1 MHVAQVVQMNNDKHK
16 DGVSG
21 FFNVDTV
28 SPFKKGSKR
37 GTSTIKNA
45 VAHNR
50 RTTQA
55 AYGSR
60 SNIDPSRTHL
70 NYCLEGDASPSAIV
84 QKVTAGMV
92 EHKARTNAP
101 HAIEALVSLPANW
114 KGDIRLLFIDTVAY
128 LKKMLGAG
136 NLLSADVHLDE
147 PNRHMHVLFMPLEYC
162 EKKGRLVWRSTIN
175 KRTREIYD
183 GFFIEVGEKHGV
195 RKPIQLSA
203 KVRSMLAEAVIDAMN
218 RSGDAAIRSC
228 AWEAVKTSIKA
239 TPIPF
244 AQLLGINLDAF
255 IETKNYLGSLTVAD
269 KPLGSFE
276 AVEAVPKQNSLP
288 VYGVSEST
296 ALLIDKETGE
306 IKSELS
312 KTSLFES
319 NAKPDKTSRLKI
331 SQPITYTDEQET
343 TRERDGEI
351 DSRLFDLESG
361 GVYRLVPKPKHN
373 NRAAADVWVKGQ
385 LKRYG

>member
-1 MHVAQVVQMNNDKHK
+1 MNNDKHK

-28 SPFKKGSKR
+28 NPLKKTAKKGS
-37 GTSTIKNA
+37 STIKNA

-84 QKVTAGMV
+84 ERVLAGMK
-92 EHKARTNAP
+92 EHKARINAP

-114 KGDIRLLFIDTVAY
+114 TGDLRMLFIDTVAY
-128 LKKMLGAG
+128 LKKMLGVD

-147 PNRHMHVLFMPLEYC
+147 PNRHMHVLFKPLEFC

-183 GFFIEVGEKHGV
+183 GFFSEVGEKHGM
-195 RKPIQLSA
+195 RKPIQLSS

-218 RSGDAAIRSC
+218 RSGDPAINSRT
-228 AWEAVKTSIKA
+228 WEVVKKSIKA
-239 TPIPF
+239 APQEF
-244 AQLLGINLDAF
+244 AGLLGINLDAF
-255 IETKNYLGSLTVAD
+255 IEATNHLGSLTVAD
-269 KPLGSFE
+269 NHLGSFE
-276 AVEAVPKQNSLP
+276 VEGTAQIQNSLP
-288 VYGVSEST
+288 VYGVSESA

-306 IKSELS
+306 IKPELS
-312 KTSLFES
+312 KTSLLV
-319 NAKPDKTSRLKI
+319 NKAKPHKTPH
-331 SQPITYTDEQET
+331 SQIDDAHKCTQPNTYRDLQET
-343 TRERDGEI
+343 TREREGEI

-361 GVYRLVPKPKHN
+361 GVYRLVPKPKRN
-373 NRAAADVWVKGQ
+373 NRAAADSWVKGQ

>member
-1 MHVAQVVQMNNDKHK
+1 MNNDKHI
-16 DGVSG
+16 DGASG

-28 SPFKKGSKR
+28 NPLKKTKKAGS
-37 GTSTIKNA
+37 STIKNA
-45 VAHNR
+45 IAHNR

-55 AYGSR
+55 AYGAR

-70 NYCLEGDASPSAIV
+70 NYCLEGDSSPSAIV

-92 EHKARTNAP
+92 EHKARINAP

-114 KGDIRLLFIDTVAY
+114 TGDLRMLFIDTVAY
-128 LKKMLGAG
+128 LKKMLGAD

-183 GFFIEVGEKHGV
+183 GFFSEVGEKHGV

-218 RSGDAAIRSC
+218 RSCDPAINSRT
-228 AWEAVKTSIKA
+228 WEVVKKSIKA
-239 TPIPF
+239 APQEF
-244 AQLLGINLDAF
+244 AGLLGINLDAF
-255 IETKNYLGSLTVAD
+255 IEATNH
-269 KPLGSFE
+269 LGSFE
-276 AVEAVPKQNSLP
+276 VEGTAQIQNSLP
-288 VYGVSEST
+288 VYGVSESA

-306 IKSELS
+306 IKSRLG
-312 KTSLFES
+312 KTSFFE
-319 NAKPDKTSRLKI
+319 NRAKPDKTSH
-331 SQPITYTDEQET
+331 SQTDDAHKCTQPNTYRDEQET
-343 TRERDGEI
+343 TREREGEI
-351 DSRLFDLESG
+351 DSRLFDLENG
-361 GVYRLVPKPKHN
+361 GVYRLVPKPKRN
-373 NRAAADVWVKGQ
+373 NRAAADSRVKGQ
-385 LKRYG
+385 LKR

>member
-1 MHVAQVVQMNNDKHK
+1 MNNDKHK

-28 SPFKKGSKR
+28 NPLKHTKIKGS
-37 GTSTIKNA
+37 STIKNA

-84 QKVTAGMV
+84 ARVKAGMV

-101 HAIEALVSLPANW
+101 HAIEALVSLPMNW
-114 KGDIRLLFIDTVAY
+114 TGDIRMLFIDTVAY
-128 LKKMLGAG
+128 LKKMLGAD

-147 PNRHMHVLFMPLEYC
+147 PNRHMHVLFMPLEFC

-183 GFFIEVGEKHGV
+183 GFFSEVGEKHGV

-203 KVRSMLAEAVIDAMN
+203 KVRSLLADAVIDTMN
-218 RSGDAAIRSC
+218 RSGDPAINSRT
-228 AWEAVKTSIKA
+228 WEVVKKSIKA
-239 TPIPF
+239 APQEF
-244 AQLLGINLDAF
+244 AGLLGINLDAF
-255 IETKNYLGSLTVAD
+255 IEATNH
-269 KPLGSFE
+269 LGSFE
-276 AVEAVPKQNSLP
+276 AVETEPKQNSLP

-306 IKSELS
+306 IKPELS
-312 KTSLFES
+312 KTSILE
-319 NAKPDKTSRLKI
+319 NKAKPDKTPH
-331 SQPITYTDEQET
+331 SQIDDAHKCTQPNTYRDVQET

-351 DSRLFDLESG
+351 DSRLFDLENG
-361 GVYRLVPKPKHN
+361 GVYRLVPKPKRN
-373 NRAAADVWVKGQ
+373 NRVVVDSWVKGQ

>member
-1 MHVAQVVQMNNDKHK
+1 MQGADMNNDKHK

-45 VAHNR
+45 IAHNR

-60 SNIDPSRTHL
+60 SNIDPSRSHL
-70 NYCLEGDASPSAIV
+70 NYCLEADASPSAIV
-84 QKVTAGMV
+84 ARVKSGMV
-92 EHKARTNAP
+92 EHKARKNAP
-101 HAIEALVSLPANW
+101 HAIEALVSLPVNW
-114 KGDIRLLFIDTVAY
+114 KGDLRLLCVDTVAY

-183 GFFIEVGEKHGV
+183 GFFSEVGEKHGV

-228 AWEAVKTSIKA
+228 AWEAVKKSIKA
-239 TPIPF
+239 APQEF
-244 AQLLGINLDAF
+244 AGLLGINLDAF
-255 IETKNYLGSLTVAD
+255 VEATNHLGSLAVAD
-269 KPLGSFE
+269 NHLGSSE
-276 AVEAVPKQNSLP
+276 AVGAELIQNSLP

-296 ALLIDKETGE
+296 ALRIDKETGE
-306 IKSELS
+306 IKTERPFIEVNESGSKPSTTSPKVGAEALDGIGCTVERDSGKCPQNGYWDDSNEWIAYPEKQPSE
-312 KTSLFES
+312 
-319 NAKPDKTSRLKI
+319 ARLKA
-331 SQPITYTDEQET
+331 QALGKTVLL
-343 TRERDGEI
+343 RKNA
-351 DSRLFDLESG
+351 F
-361 GVYRLVPKPKHN
+361 
-373 NRAAADVWVKGQ
+373 
-385 LKRYG
+385 LK